1 MKSVDE
7 ALELISRHTPAP
19 LVVDKTVD
27 SSLVGS
33 VLATDVIA
41 EEAVPAFRAS
51 IVDGYALAVSEES
64 PASKGVFP
72 VISVLHTAPGD
83 VPELKPGQVARIT
96 TGAPLPT
103 GATAVVM
110 VEDTTLREATSDD
123 EEEKT
128 VEILT
133 DQTKPGENVRDVGS
147 DINLG
152 EKVLH
157 AGEEITAVG
166 AELGLLASIGVTKV
180 SVWHRPHIGVLS
192 SGDEIIDHNTP
203 GPLQPGHVRDCNRP
217 GLMAAL
223 HSLGFE
229 VTDLGIVS
237 DKYVLPGVSR
247 SLPG

>member
-7 ALELISRHTPAP
+7 ALELISLHTPAS
-19 LVVDKTVD
+19 LAVDKMVD

-33 VLATDVIA
+33 VLVTDVTA

-51 IVDGYALAVSEES
+51 IVDGYALVVSEES

-72 VISVLHTAPGD
+72 VMSVLHTAPGD

-96 TGAPLPT
+96 TGAPLPA

-110 VEDTTLREATSDD
+110 VEDTALRDVTSDK

-133 DQTKPGENVRDVGS
+133 NQTKAGENVRDVGS

-166 AELGLLASIGVTKV
+166 GELGLLASIGVSKV
-180 SVWHRPHIGVLS
+180 RVWHRPQIGVLS
-192 SGDEIIDHNTP
+192 SGDEIVDHNTP
-203 GPLQPGHVRDCNRP
+203 GPLQPGRVRDCNRP

-223 HSLGFE
+223 QSLGFE

-237 DKYVLPGVSR
+237 DKYVLPGVGRFLS
-247 SLPG
+247 G